1 MLPDSRVR
9 ADARWRTWSGTI
21 SRLRATAETRELA
34 EASLMAKTLEGG
46 HGVMLSKSSTVDEL
60 AAEWLTS
67 LRIEGRHR
75 ESTIEAYDRDIRS
88 LISPALGQVRLGEVT
103 SRLIEGFIRSTMQRS
118 LSGARRARIA
128 LHQMFT
134 LADRMEVVRPN
145 PVTPTTTPP
154 KRETEIV
161 ALTLEDVHIIRA
173 ALAEWA
179 ARTGHGRRQNT
190 LLPDAIEVMLGTALR
205 ISEVLAIRAHHL
217 DTTGPVT
224 KLRLKSSVVY
234 TRASGN
240 RTQETLK
247 RDRQKRA
254 IPLPHYAEEVLLRR
268 VDPDGRPDQLL
279 FPSAKHT
286 AMWTHNFRRALR
298 KFLSESTRLAGLS
311 VDPKD
316 ISPKVFRKTV
326 ATFLANEHDVKM
338 AAELLGH
345 ARASTTSGHYVKPL
359 TEVDPAIAEVLGLH
373 FALAAESDQDDDTE

>member
-1 MLPDSRVR
+1 
-9 ADARWRTWSGTI
+9 
-21 SRLRATAETRELA
+21 
-34 EASLMAKTLEGG
+34 MAKTLEGG

-224 KLRLKSSVVY
+224 KLRLKSSVVHQ
-234 TRASGN
+234 G
-240 RTQETLK
+240 Q
-247 RDRQKRA
+247 RQQDA
-254 IPLPHYAEEVLLRR
+254 G
-268 VDPDGRPDQLL
+268 DPE
-279 FPSAKHT
+279 A
-286 AMWTHNFRRALR
+286 
-298 KFLSESTRLAGLS
+298 
-311 VDPKD
+311 
-316 ISPKVFRKTV
+316 
-326 ATFLANEHDVKM
+326 
-338 AAELLGH
+338 
-345 ARASTTSGHYVKPL
+345 
-359 TEVDPAIAEVLGLH
+359 
-373 FALAAESDQDDDTE
+373 